1 MKLRGKFKILRANA
15 SDVGE
20 LEKMLRVH
28 ATPSQGE
35 SEKAAGSYLVPP
47 EIVKSIVGIATNTWK
62 ARRRLVEPISGELA
76 GEMKRVAADIERI
89 QRCLEDLGVVIEDHT
104 NRPFDYGLP
113 WRVVA
118 TKPMVGIQKEIV
130 TETLRPTVRW
140 HDQIIQ
146 HAEVEIG
153 TPANKEQNP

>member
-1 MKLRGKFKILRANA
+1 MKLRGKFKILRVNAN
-15 SDVGE
+15 DVSE
-20 LEKMLRVH
+20 LEKMLHVH
-28 ATPSQGE
+28 ATPALE
-35 SEKAAGSYLVPP
+35 ENEKATGSYLVPP

-76 GEMKRVAADIERI
+76 EEMKRVAADIERI

-113 WRVVA
+113 WKVVA
-118 TKPMVGIQKEIV
+118 TKPMLGIQKEIV

-153 TPANKEQNP
+153 TPANKQENL